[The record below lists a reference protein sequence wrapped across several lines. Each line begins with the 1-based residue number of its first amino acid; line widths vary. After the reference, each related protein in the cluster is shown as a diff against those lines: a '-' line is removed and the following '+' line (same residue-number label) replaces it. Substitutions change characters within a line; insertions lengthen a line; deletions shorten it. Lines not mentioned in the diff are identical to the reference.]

1 MVLRRNY
8 PVRLLLTLFALLLI
22 LAPSVSGVSAQGTT
36 PVTPVAPEQPFV
48 SLQQSLDSALRQSR
62 PGLAAED
69 EDYWSSSLPVTPPV
83 RTYPVDNSHGTYGN
97 KPRWPGQQDIDNG
110 IAALNPAPLNPGQ
123 SGTAGGAGQTQSGG
137 TLPGASQVD
146 PAVLAAAL
154 RQADQAERYAL
165 SVLNNV
171 NGGNW
176 NQFFGRPTATTT
188 WGVSFNN
195 ALSLGVANAVPAPT
209 TANVLGFTA
218 PQSTTYAPPL
228 IRRLDYLLYAPW
240 TGTVIEPRTTL
251 DARYQ
256 QLEQQQQ
263 RRLFTTPDLSGMRAE
278 ANKVLLYYIYT
289 DPYYMFW
296 SFEYTTVLNR
306 IRETRP
312 AFAELRQLAETIRGW
327 QPTDDEAILRERYV
341 ARLQFQVLVAQVE
354 AETLVFLAAN
364 PALARD
370 LNAVQLWLNQRL
382 LLVLSQ
388 PAVSLWYANW
398 LQRWNTFAF
407 TSEAARAEQRQ
418 IQAVLDE
425 YPAFAEYTKL
435 NSEVV
440 QLLPSYGGLNASQ
453 RAAALGTTVQTSPAV
468 ATAIQLAYNDY
479 RTRIGELVREGRLA
493 AALERYYAAMNDLAT
508 NDPAY
513 RDLSTVQFRAA
524 DELAT
529 YQRELH
535 TVMLLGFRANGPFY
549 NAYLDPA
556 VVARLTSA
564 TTREMSLRA
573 GDFYEAYNRYWYGLF
588 TSQSYREL
596 ENRTRGEVLAAL
608 ATIEPQLRAA
618 RTTFI
623 TAVNSIPLVAQL
635 RRAQNELVALMRGE
649 AQLSSLPIG
658 DPTPELNSRLERMAE
673 LAQELNRLPPPT
685 TASGEWRVLLPMV
698 RSE

>member
-1 MVLRRNY
+1 MLLRRNH
-8 PVRLLLTLFALLLI
+8 PVRLLLTLFAALLI
-22 LAPSVSGVSAQGTT
+22 LAPSAPAVSAQGTT
-36 PVTPVAPEQPFV
+36 PAAPEEAFV
-48 SLQQSLDSALRQSR
+48 SLQQSLDRALRQGQ
-62 PGLAAED
+62 PGLAVED
-69 EDYWSSSLPVTPPV
+69 EEYWSSSLPVTPPV
-83 RTYPVDNSHGTYGN
+83 RTYPVDNSHGAYGN
-97 KPRWPGQQDIDNG
+97 KPRWPGQRDIDNG
-110 IAALNPAPLNPGQ
+110 IAALGQAPLNPGKP
-123 SGTAGGAGQTQSGG
+123 GTAGGAGQTQSGG
-137 TLPGASQVD
+137 ALPGASQVD
-146 PAVLAAAL
+146 PTVLAAAL
-154 RQADQAERYAL
+154 RQSDQAERYAL

-176 NQFFGRPTATTT
+176 NQFLGRPAAATT

-195 ALSLGVANAVPAPT
+195 ALSLGVGTAVPAPT
-209 TANVLGFTA
+209 AANVLGFSA
-218 PQSTTYAPPL
+218 PQPTIYAPPL
-228 IRRLDYLLYAPW
+228 IRRLNYLLYAPW
-240 TGTVIEPRTTL
+240 SGATIDPRTTL

-263 RRLFTTPDLSGMRAE
+263 NRLFTDPDLSGMRAE

-312 AFAELRQLAETIRGW
+312 AFADLRQLAETIRGW
-327 QPTDDEAILRERYV
+327 QATDDEAALRERYV
-341 ARLQFQVLVAQVE
+341 ARLQFQVLAAQVE

-370 LNAVQLWLNQRL
+370 LSAVQLWLNQRL

-418 IQAVLDE
+418 VQAVLNE

-440 QLLPSYGGLNASQ
+440 QLLPSYGGFEASQ
-453 RAAALGTTVQTSPAV
+453 RAAALGGAVQTSPAV
-468 ATAIQLAYNDY
+468 ATVIQSAYNNY
-479 RTRIGELVREGRLA
+479 RTRISEIVREGQLA
-493 AALERYYAAMNDLAT
+493 AALERYYAAVNDLAR

-513 RDLSTVQFRAA
+513 RDLSTVQIRAA
-524 DELAT
+524 DELAA
-529 YQRELH
+529 YQRQLH
-535 TVMLLGFRANGPFY
+535 AVMLLGYRTNGPLY
-549 NAYLDPA
+549 NAYLDPTVLA
-556 VVARLTSA
+556 LLTSS

-588 TSQSYREL
+588 TSQGYREL
-596 ENRTRGEVLAAL
+596 ESRTRGEVLNAL
-608 ATIEPQLRAA
+608 ETIEPQLIGA
-618 RTTFI
+618 RTTFM
-623 TAVNSIPLVAQL
+623 TTVNSIPLVAQL

-649 AQLSSLPIG
+649 AQLNSLPIG
-658 DPTPELNSRLERMAE
+658 DPTPELNSRLDRMAE
-673 LAQELNRLPPPT
+673 LAEELNRLPPPAI
-685 TASGEWRVLLPMV
+685 ASGQWHTFLPLV